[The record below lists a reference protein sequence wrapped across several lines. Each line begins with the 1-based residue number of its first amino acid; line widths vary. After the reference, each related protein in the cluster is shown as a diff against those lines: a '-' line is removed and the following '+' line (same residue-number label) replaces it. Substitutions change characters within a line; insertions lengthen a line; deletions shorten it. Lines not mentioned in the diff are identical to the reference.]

1 MCQTGEWTRGNR
13 PMREAYV
20 RRLNV
25 FHFSLAD
32 FFGFSALRSGV
43 RPAATLVFLAIA
55 LLSCASRSRGVSFVL
70 KRGHVFPQ
78 ICVVGILKT
87 SRPSRKTPVS
97 NLCAA

>member
-1 MCQTGEWTRGNR
+1 
-13 PMREAYV
+13 MREAYV

-25 FHFSLAD
+25 FHSSLAD
-32 FFGFSALRSGV
+32 FFGFSTLRRAV
-43 RPAATLVFLAIA
+43 RPAATLVFA
-55 LLSCASRSRGVSFVL
+55 LLSRASCSRGVSFVL